1 MSRDIYGVF
10 DVHPEDVTR
19 ADWRDLLPDKT
30 GEPVRFFD
38 DITGVQQAVID
49 CSKGDWS
56 FKTRFGPDQRT
67 LTIGSIGIVY
77 RVAASDELMD
87 YVEKNRQKAA
97 NKSYLFTSSLPV
109 DAVQDIVAIVPEDTL
124 HEMEIIELH
133 NVPKNVK
140 MRREDML
147 PLDNLL
153 QASKPQQIQA
163 FDASKPSFRAA
174 MRLLYGSK
182 GMLTHPNM
190 DNDYAMLATLFKNI
204 FESGRANIEYVLHA
218 ADFYTTYENI
228 VLSGEQNK
236 SMQRQLLAS
245 AEVLN
250 SVAKLADKQG
260 DFKMRSL
267 LYSLQNQV
275 KKELANLEAAKPTTT
290 ESFAF

>member
-1 MSRDIYGVF
+1 MSKDIYGVF

-77 RVAASDELMD
+77 RVAASDELME
-87 YVEKNRQKAA
+87 YVAKNRQQAA
-97 NKSYLFTSSLPV
+97 NKSYLFTSTLPV

-133 NVPKNVK
+133 DVPKNVK

-163 FDASKPSFRAA
+163 FDAGKPSFRAA

-190 DNDYAMLATLFKNI
+190 DNDYAMLATVFKNV
-204 FESGRANIEYVLHA
+204 FDSGRANIEYVLHA
-218 ADFYTTYENI
+218 AEFYTIYENI
-228 VLSGEQNK
+228 VLSGEQNQ

-250 SVAKLADKQG
+250 AIAKLADKQG

-275 KKELANLEAAKPTTT
+275 KKELSNLEPPKPATT